1 VPMLARHSVTSDGA
15 NFGVNGKYSQYPEPK
30 PKPLG
35 NLATPFCA
43 PMNEDKCMTTSLWW
57 AGRYELAGDGSQIDL
72 PVEFGVLPLTSFG
85 DVIKHP
91 AHGVIG
97 ALVIGPKGSRRCTP
111 DDVREQAAD
120 RATDISA
127 TMCDSEGNKLY
138 RDFVMVLQDAVD
150 AKINGDRVAN
160 LKGAEEPDDYGIKA
174 VNYRSEP
181 LWGRRGG
188 DPSIDFGERNEFDYA
203 GVLSSKEKD
212 EVAGYFQKSRCHN
225 GTDGLNPNSQVTYL
239 QRCDPETPVFVA
251 TAGSEVR
258 MRVVHPGG
266 HTRQQAISLAGHHW
280 NPYPWNEDSS
290 KLLSGHE
297 AAVKD
302 AWVVQ
307 GAFNS
312 VGPMMSA
319 NLLIRA
325 GGEDQ
330 VPMDYLWRSDASFLF
345 DGGIWGILRV
355 LPKIEMQTEQ

>member
-1 VPMLARHSVTSDGA
+1 MCFWRRDSDG
-15 NFGVNGKYSQYPEPK
+15 NKYV
-30 PKPLG
+30 
-35 NLATPFCA
+35 A
-43 PMNEDKCMTTSLWW
+43 
-57 AGRYELAGDGSQIDL
+57 R
-72 PVEFGVLPLTSFG
+72 
-85 DVIKHP
+85 
-91 AHGVIG
+91 
-97 ALVIGPKGSRRCTP
+97 
-111 DDVREQAAD
+111 
-120 RATDISA
+120 
-127 TMCDSEGNKLY
+127 Y
-138 RDFVMVLQDAVD
+138 RDFVLVLQDAVD

-203 GVLSSKEKD
+203 GVLSSKD
-212 EVAGYFQKSRCHN
+212 EPVGSTHKWRCQSGTELSNQYYRVAFLNEGYW
-225 GTDGLNPNSQVTYL
+225 

-251 TAGSEVR
+251 IAGSEVR

-280 NPYPWNEDSS
+280 NPNPWNLDSS
-290 KLLSGHE
+290 ALLPGHE

-302 AWVVQ
+302 SWIVQ

-312 VGPMMSA
+312 VGPMMGA

-325 GGEDQ
+325 GGEYQ
-330 VPMDYLWRSDASFLF
+330 VPMDYLWRSNASFLF

-355 LPKIEMQTEQ
+355 LPKREINIDKERSAP